1 MNLLHSWTVI
11 SMIVKKIKD
20 NKVVWAFRYRY
31 KVDGVWK
38 LKQAYNQKWT
48 KRQAEEA
55 EMKFIESLKVKT
67 GDTLLFS
74 ELYDM
79 YFAYKQDK
87 LKVRAYRDIKTSC
100 DRHILPYFSDK
111 LLNDIKSHDIE
122 KWQQTL
128 LKATYI
134 KNGIKQVYANR
145 QLEKIQINM
154 NAILKFAYD
163 RELIDRN
170 PFKSNGI
177 VKRRVEPKSEEVR
190 YITVEE
196 FNRLTNAIELSNDDE
211 LVKAQD
217 LVIFSILFWCGLR
230 KGELMALDVS
240 DYNFIKK
247 ELRIY
252 KNYDYVNKL
261 ITTPKTTNS
270 NRTVIVPDVVDEHI
284 IRLVALYQK
293 TYNYNSDV
301 ALISYHERIAPTTLT
316 RKKDRYCKLAGLKG
330 VTLHDFRH
338 SHVSLL
344 INSGLQP
351 FEIAKRLG
359 HTVEMVNEVYGHLY
373 PSKQKEMVAMM
384 NSIN

>member
-1 MNLLHSWTVI
+1 
-11 SMIVKKIKD
+11 MITKKYID
-20 NKVVWAFRYRY
+20 IKVVWGFRYRY
-31 KVDGVWK
+31 KKDGKWIKKEV
-38 LKQAYNQKWT
+38 YNKDWT
-48 KRQAEEA
+48 KRQAEE
-55 EMKFIESLKVKT
+55 EEIKFIESLKKPSGNV
-67 GDTLLFS
+67 LLMD
-74 ELYDM
+74 ELANM
-79 YFAYKQDK
+79 YFNYKKDSLK
-87 LKVRAYRDIKTSC
+87 LRAYTEIKTSYKK
-100 DRHILPYFSDK
+100 HIAPYFKDK
-111 LLNDIKSHDIE
+111 SLNDVKSSDIE

-128 LKATYI
+128 LKSTYI
-134 KNGIKQVYANR
+134 KAGTMHLYANR
-145 QLEKIQINM
+145 QLKKIQIIF
-154 NAILKFAYD
+154 NAMMKFAYD

-170 PFKSNGI
+170 PFNPVSMM
-177 VKRRVEPKSEEVR
+177 KRKLEPAHEEKR

-196 FNRLTNAIELSNDDE
+196 FNRLTNAIDLSNDDE
-211 LVKAQD
+211 IVKAQD

-230 KGELMALDVS
+230 KGELMALDIS

-252 KNYDYVNKL
+252 KNYDYVNKI
-261 ITTPKTTNS
+261 ITTPKTINS

-284 IRLVALYQK
+284 IRLVSLYK
-293 TYNYNSDV
+293 KMYNYNSNV
-301 ALISYHERIAPTTLT
+301 ALVSYDDRIAPTTLT

-373 PSKQKEMVAMM
+373 PSKQKEMVELM